1 MKLTIG
7 EHEECPPLWF
17 HILPI
22 SEVHCLHMQSWKHCY
37 HDEDAICKDEQEI
50 LQGPMDKNC
59 WSVGSVNR
67 PSEEV
72 DTIKNWVRQVGLSTI
87 QPLNVTF
94 YTMLYAKIY

>member
-1 MKLTIG
+1 
-7 EHEECPPLWF
+7 
-17 HILPI
+17 
-22 SEVHCLHMQSWKHCY
+22 MQSWKHCY
-37 HDEDAICKDEQEI
+37 HDEDAIYKAEQEI
-50 LQGPMDKNC
+50 LQGPMDKNY

-72 DTIKNWVRQVGLSTI
+72 ETIKNWVRQVGLSTI